1 MCIHIVRHFHQI
13 LFSYLNE
20 NRISTKEML
29 WNFRTLVSLVLGA
42 LYGFFAVVSFL
53 STPKCQGYFI
63 DDYELSW
70 VMACD
75 SQKNAAMT
83 RKAKVSLK
91 RAVWP
96 CWMLCEFIM
105 KMGNCTIIH
114 SSAWVPRRHIFQQ
127 LSNSS
132 GDCKIQ
138 GYSWANCI
146 HQLLIISKDINIYC
160 VVWQEVCLLMLIL
173 VSLVI

>member
-114 SSAWVPRRHIFQQ
+114 SSAECQGVISFNSFQILQ
-127 LSNSS
+127 EIVKFKVTLEQIVFINYLSFQR
-132 GDCKIQ
+132 I
-138 GYSWANCI
+138 
-146 HQLLIISKDINIYC
+146 
-160 VVWQEVCLLMLIL
+160 
-173 VSLVI
+173 